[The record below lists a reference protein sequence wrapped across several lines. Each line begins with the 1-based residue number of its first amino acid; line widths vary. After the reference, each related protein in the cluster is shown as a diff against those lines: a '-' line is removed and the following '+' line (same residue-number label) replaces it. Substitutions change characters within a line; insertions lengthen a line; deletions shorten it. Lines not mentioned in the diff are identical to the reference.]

1 MKNNRNFQAALRAGV
16 RLLGL
21 LPSLVPF
28 LVGAAPVIDPI
39 ANVMVPAGKSIII
52 PVTATVTN
60 GRPLSYTVTGTTN
73 AMAIILHTNNPFWK
87 LNVAQACASNA
98 PGAFSTP
105 FRGGTTTVTNVGDLT
120 FMLFPEYAPQTVA
133 IFQGLS
139 ASGFYNSNTIFH
151 RVVTNFVIQG
161 GDPDTNGS
169 GGLVFEYDD
178 EFNPQAIFSGNGQL
192 ALANSGKNTDGSQF
206 FVTVGQ
212 QRSLDFQYTLFGQL
226 VRGFNVLS
234 NINATAVDTNSRPL
248 ANEIVTL
255 ASLVPDTSDLVL
267 TLTAT
272 NRARLT
278 NLVTVIASDGAGGLA
293 TNSFRAVSITDS
305 NSNYQ
310 PLFLGSTVTNL
321 TARINTTLTNVIDA
335 VELDGRQLYWFPL
348 YGDGRSESNSAVSYN
363 TNKSI
368 LRTLTYNET
377 NAGGQMELFV
387 KPATNYAGAI
397 TVYCIASESSS
408 WYLYY
413 SNPFLGSLPPYCQ
426 MAYTF
431 VFGDTAIAGEAAA
444 APPQFP
450 GAFTNLL
457 LAAFTN
463 GVPESSATNFSASI
477 QWGDDSVT
485 AGTIATNASSVL
497 KQVLGA
503 HDYLYSGNYPIAIT
517 ITSSLGAA
525 TTVSNTITILPSLS
539 LTQSGPLNV
548 LAWPAWAFAYGLQA
562 SPDLSGTN
570 WAALT
575 NAAVLSGFQNVVSN
589 APLASQAFFR
599 LNN

>member
-1 MKNNRNFQAALRAGV
+1 
-16 RLLGL
+16 
-21 LPSLVPF
+21 
-28 LVGAAPVIDPI
+28 
-39 ANVMVPAGKSIII
+39 
-52 PVTATVTN
+52 
-60 GRPLSYTVTGTTN
+60 
-73 AMAIILHTNNPFWK
+73 
-87 LNVAQACASNA
+87 
-98 PGAFSTP
+98 
-105 FRGGTTTVTNVGDLT
+105 
-120 FMLFPEYAPQTVA
+120 
-133 IFQGLS
+133 
-139 ASGFYNSNTIFH
+139 
-151 RVVTNFVIQG
+151 
-161 GDPDTNGS
+161 
-169 GGLVFEYDD
+169 
-178 EFNPQAIFSGNGQL
+178 
-192 ALANSGKNTDGSQF
+192 
-206 FVTVGQ
+206 
-212 QRSLDFQYTLFGQL
+212 
-226 VRGFNVLS
+226 
-234 NINATAVDTNSRPL
+234 
-248 ANEIVTL
+248 
-255 ASLVPDTSDLVL
+255 
-267 TLTAT
+267 
-272 NRARLT
+272 
-278 NLVTVIASDGAGGLA
+278 
-293 TNSFRAVSITDS
+293 
-305 NSNYQ
+305 
-310 PLFLGSTVTNL
+310 
-321 TARINTTLTNVIDA
+321 
-335 VELDGRQLYWFPL
+335 
-348 YGDGRSESNSAVSYN
+348 
-363 TNKSI
+363 
-368 LRTLTYNET
+368 
-377 NAGGQMELFV
+377 MELFV